1 MKSVPFVNGGLF
13 DCLDY
18 FESASAG
25 GRRIDA
31 FTDNIDTHGRALD
44 VPARLFF
51 DPKDG
56 LFSLFGHYKF
66 TVEENT
72 PIDQEVA
79 LDPELLGR
87 VFENLLAAYNPE
99 TRETARKGTGSYY
112 TPRHI
117 VDYMVDEALAA
128 VLTERV
134 RPSDGDMAFWR
145 DRLRYLLD
153 YEAAFDDAGELFD
166 PDETEAVT
174 RVIAGL
180 RVLDPAVGSGA
191 FPMGMLHKLTLALRR
206 LDPDNAHWERLQ
218 KKLAGGKAG
227 AAFEGRGRRAR
238 DAELLDISKTFELY
252 RDSDFGR
259 KLYLMQNGIFGVD
272 IQPVACQIAK
282 LRFFI
287 SLTVEQRTNDDPD
300 DNYGI
305 RPLPNLETRFVAAD
319 TLIGLG
325 AGRQIV
331 LGNDAVRTLEDR
343 LRRVRERYF
352 NARTRETKLKLREED
367 SDLRSELARELKG
380 LDFGHDNAEAVAAWN
395 PYDQNAR
402 AAWFDP
408 EWMFGISEGFDVV
421 IGNPPYIRGE
431 KITGKTKLRAEFE
444 ELYKGTADIYVYF
457 FRKGVELLGDDGLL
471 CFVTSNKFM
480 RAAYGE
486 PLRAFLKQDAPP
498 LMLLDLGRTGTFD
511 ATVRP
516 SILLAR
522 KGGRHETL
530 RAATM
535 RDRDGSR
542 SRRGQAMTAPAA
554 FMEKSGFAMPVAD
567 LPNAGWSLA
576 EPALL
581 RLRDKIEAAGTP
593 LREYLKG
600 GIYYGIKT
608 GLNDAFVIAAD
619 TRERLIA
626 EDPNSACLIKPWLRG
641 RDVRRW
647 RADWR
652 SLYVIF
658 TRRGT
663 DIERYPAIK
672 RHLSRFRPDL
682 EPKNKR
688 GVKRG
693 RKPGSYEWFEIQDNI
708 AYYEAFDKPKIVYP
722 VIGREMRALL
732 DRKGHLTNDKCFIIP
747 GDDAYLLALL
757 SSKLLDFY
765 FRLAM
770 PCLDDPFDGGD
781 MEFRGVFMER
791 IPVAPATS
799 VTKKRLSAL
808 ANEIQTAKEADPG
821 ADTSAPELE
830 IDEIVHTL
838 YGLDKRDIAL
848 IDKAAP
854 S

>member
-1 MKSVPFVNGGLF
+1 M
-13 DCLDY
+13 
-18 FESASAG
+18 
-25 GRRIDA
+25 
-31 FTDNIDTHGRALD
+31 
-44 VPARLFF
+44 
-51 DPKDG
+51 
-56 LFSLFGHYKF
+56 
-66 TVEENT
+66 
-72 PIDQEVA
+72 
-79 LDPELLGR
+79 
-87 VFENLLAAYNPE
+87 
-99 TRETARKGTGSYY
+99 
-112 TPRHI
+112 
-117 VDYMVDEALAA
+117 
-128 VLTERV
+128 
-134 RPSDGDMAFWR
+134 
-145 DRLRYLLD
+145 
-153 YEAAFDDAGELFD
+153 
-166 PDETEAVT
+166 
-174 RVIAGL
+174 
-180 RVLDPAVGSGA
+180 
-191 FPMGMLHKLTLALRR
+191 
-206 LDPDNAHWERLQ
+206 
-218 KKLAGGKAG
+218 
-227 AAFEGRGRRAR
+227 
-238 DAELLDISKTFELY
+238 
-252 RDSDFGR
+252 
-259 KLYLMQNGIFGVD
+259 
-272 IQPVACQIAK
+272 
-282 LRFFI
+282 
-287 SLTVEQRTNDDPD
+287 
-300 DNYGI
+300 
-305 RPLPNLETRFVAAD
+305 
-319 TLIGLG
+319 
-325 AGRQIV
+325 
-331 LGNDAVRTLEDR
+331 
-343 LRRVRERYF
+343 
-352 NARTRETKLKLREED
+352 
-367 SDLRSELARELKG
+367 KG

-408 EWMFGISEGFDVV
+408 EWMFGVSEGFDVV

-708 AYYEAFDKPKIVYP
+708 AYHEAFDKPKIVYP
-722 VIGREMRALL
+722 EIGREMRALL
-732 DRKGHLTNDKCFIIP
+732 DRKGYLTNNKCFIIP

-781 MEFRGVFMER
+781 MGFRGVFIER